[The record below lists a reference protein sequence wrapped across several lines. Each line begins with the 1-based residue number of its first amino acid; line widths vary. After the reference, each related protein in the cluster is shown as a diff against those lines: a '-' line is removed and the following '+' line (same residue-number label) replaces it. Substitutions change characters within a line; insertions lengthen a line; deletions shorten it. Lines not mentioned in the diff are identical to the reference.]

1 MSRWVPRRAIM
12 AAKVSVGHRSRAH
25 GHPGCGFSRLIG
37 RCPGNS
43 GAVARY
49 TLIAP
54 RRQFVDTR
62 ATKVHKIFRGHD
74 SLTLLSLN
82 SPPFDI
88 WTHAYRLSH
97 DMELTS
103 ANSKLRSLLQHPSN
117 AHSHAQDMQNEKH
130 TRRHAAKRDS
140 HEPERVSPRLL
151 SPLHRL
157 RSHSLPTISI
167 TALLV
172 AARTAADHLLP
183 ATQGQDGGRSTN
195 ALTLLLQP
203 VEGCS
208 PTR

>member
-1 MSRWVPRRAIM
+1 MWIQSPYWSVSGEQWSSRSIHTYRAP
-12 AAKVSVGHRSRAH
+12 S
-25 GHPGCGFSRLIG
+25 
-37 RCPGNS
+37 
-43 GAVARY
+43 AV
-49 TLIAP
+49 
-54 RRQFVDTR
+54 VDTR

-103 ANSKLRSLLQHPSN
+103 ASSKLRSLLQHPSN

>member
-1 MSRWVPRRAIM
+1 MSSLFADLSGIEKKYDLSRP
-12 AAKVSVGHRSRAH
+12 VGSH
-25 GHPGCGFSRLIG
+25 
-37 RCPGNS
+37 
-43 GAVARY
+43 
-49 TLIAP
+49 
-54 RRQFVDTR
+54 VDTR

-103 ANSKLRSLLQHPSN
+103 ASSKLRSLLQHPSN